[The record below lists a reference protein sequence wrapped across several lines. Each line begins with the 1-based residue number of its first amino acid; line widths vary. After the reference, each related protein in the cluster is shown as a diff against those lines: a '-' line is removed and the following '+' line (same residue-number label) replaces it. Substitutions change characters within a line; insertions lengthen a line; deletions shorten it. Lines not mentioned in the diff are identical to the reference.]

1 LIFAS
6 LKQIKIENINLVKE
20 LHFIVRTEQVGN
32 AESVP
37 IAIGSANIG
46 DIELFTKKNPA
57 G

>member
-6 LKQIKIENINLVKE
+6 LKQINIENINLVKE

-32 AESVP
+32 AVSVP